1 MDKEKFDYYWKIAL
15 LVVLI
20 LGTIYMFWEFKQINK
35 QGIECHSNPF
45 EYGVK
50 EAEKQG
56 LVCVYNCLEESA
68 NSLMNQK
75 IDISNLSFP

>member
-56 LVCVYNCLEESA
+56 IACYYSCAKNDFDRVWNT
-68 NSLMNQK
+68 Q
-75 IDISNLSFP
+75 IDDFP